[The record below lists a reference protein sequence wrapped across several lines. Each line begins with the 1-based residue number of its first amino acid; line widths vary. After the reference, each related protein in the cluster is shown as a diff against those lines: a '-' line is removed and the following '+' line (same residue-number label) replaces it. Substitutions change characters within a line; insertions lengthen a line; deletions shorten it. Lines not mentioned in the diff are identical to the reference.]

1 MEKSTWKPWIK
12 RTAFLC
18 LFVISLEIILSVAK
32 SSNIVYADSENDVT
46 LLASSKPQKLG
57 KEVDHIKLDLSEYNL
72 PERVVKKESPNETGL
87 KILYDDGSWLYLHEY
102 INMESDYSMGML
114 YDEELI
120 NAQHIVGFEVAP
132 GYEVIISDGTKRKDE
147 KGEEKEEHKTRIIGP
162 LRLLGRSEAEYLENE
177 DYKEKDGKK
186 GSIRDE
192 KGEYELSPSAFRS
205 SSDNAGGFNYALAS
219 GQQFSKIWEYNWA
232 DILAKEHKKDSNNKN
247 IPGSYSV
254 NDVRDD
260 VKIFNIKSIMIKK
273 TTLKEGVYLMRGM
286 FNVLNGETAK
296 DMEESFNRG
305 IFEYISPNINED
317 DPEVMYYAN
326 EMKTNG
332 SVNGIMVVGNYE
344 VRMQRNRSKAE
355 IGEESSTS
363 TEYLTVQGSKNKA
376 VVITDAWRLNYG
388 YREVDSD
395 GIPRYSVNLVKGM
408 LNALVEYEKNT
419 IVANGI
425 VAGTGLGLI
434 GLHAIGAAAPV
445 LAHILGVVGIAT
457 GGVGFVIEAVVI
469 GAAAAI
475 TAAIVW
481 VVGILKTKKRLDET
495 MEVKPYY
502 NDLVNVMIIQREEG
516 AKEVDY
522 DNCVYFEAKDTQY
535 AFTRK
540 GEVSKNKYEEF
551 KEKEK
556 LFEISRYDTYVKLYD
571 LPENKE
577 EPVVTAYTKENFK
590 GDYFR
595 FYTGETNNIGEDREI
610 EKIKSI
616 EIAPNTKVIF
626 SDQEDCYHITKPNYG
641 TIERNDGETNALV
654 VEGPAY
660 ISDLGKYLDSCYI
673 KGNQLETN
681 KMVLKSFRVQYAKNT
696 DKGVSVYRE
705 QDGIGT
711 FENNEVL
718 INSIKDTI
726 NVMEQNIKNKKM
738 ISGAKNILAEGLAY
752 LGIKINTNSN
762 QKEEE
767 IRKQEQELMIQKNN
781 VKEILEKDVN
791 LLTVDDLN
799 GKQIDL
805 LQYFP
810 QSVSI
815 RGNYFV
821 KLYDENDNVTRTLIG
836 PAQNYNLRLDPE
848 NEQKL
853 RDYSNSIN
861 TYKLFT
867 DSEKLDYEDVKV
879 YEASTFGK
887 NYSFD
892 TVDIKYEDGQ
902 AVDVGDDYMG
912 VELGII
918 IGGQN
923 SNGLGYNNLSTKA
936 LEYLKEF
943 CEAHKGSQQ
952 DAINDRNIKGVPD
965 KDASIRI
972 ISRAFL
978 NFYRKKSKEFIK
990 TSIIKENGKVS
1001 EDRIL
1006 KDNMAHI
1013 LDVLYK
1019 NKDYLALKEKY
1030 KLERENAKAM
1040 VEKTKGYVDSIKD
1053 MYTKWK
1059 NMKIV
1064 INKLTQR
1071 DAKSRSLENVDGVI
1085 LYQGKNYNESLG
1097 GPENVWTRIP
1107 KNQLVN
1113 VSTGEPEAGITLS
1126 KESGFSMEVEYDNIN
1141 SIKITGT
1148 LAGVY
1153 QLVITDDKGVVKK
1166 TRYSIPNLKE
1176 FFGKANDE
1184 TLRIKSIKLEKAAET
1199 KDLEILLDV
1208 SNKSNTVAEISDFK
1222 KINTTETR
1230 VKKQEMS
1237 TSGETDF
1244 TQREVY
1250 MVSLFDVLDKIGASM
1265 EYSYKYDITGANA
1278 DELVG
1283 VKIIRDVGDIGT
1295 TTPFKAGEKKETY
1308 HNIDKNINKVVREV
1322 ELKFN
1327 KMSIEDIFSSS
1338 EFTVNDEYNYTQ
1350 ESRGMIITD
1359 HGYVTDANNEE
1370 IEVDNAVVTRYYKD
1384 VLEVP
1389 PMFVKEDYREVIE
1402 NGEKV
1407 IENGK
1412 AKKIS
1417 YMRAIREDEVNIG
1430 NDTKLAVNE
1439 ENEKKGNSKL
1449 LYVPV
1454 CYKEGENVFTGYLFE
1469 QLGIK
1474 ASIANGK
1481 IKLQY

>member
-186 GSIRDE
+186 GSERDKE
-192 KGEYELSPSAFRS
+192 GKYELDPSAFQTEK
-205 SSDNAGGFNYALAS
+205 NNVGGFNYLLAS
-219 GQQFSKIWEYNWA
+219 SEQFSKLWEYNWS

-247 IPGSYSV
+247 IPGSYSK

-305 IFEYISPNINED
+305 IFEYISPVVDED

-344 VRMQRNRSKAE
+344 VRMERKRSAAHFGQEAK
-355 IGEESSTS
+355 TQ
-363 TEYLTVQGSKNKA
+363 TEYLVVRGNKNKA
-376 VVITDAWRLNYG
+376 VVITDAWRLNFG
-388 YREVDSD
+388 YKEMDYSTEK
-395 GIPRYSVNLVKGM
+395 PRYYTSLASGM
-408 LNALVEYEKNT
+408 A
-419 IVANGI
+419 
-425 VAGTGLGLI
+425 
-434 GLHAIGAAAPV
+434 AIFGSRAIAVGGGMGAAAIV
-445 LAHILGVVGIAT
+445 SVGLALKGIDVILTIAGAATAWIPFVGGTLIVIGKIA
-457 GGVGFVIEAVVI
+457 
-469 GAAAAI
+469 GAAALI
-475 TAAIVW
+475 GS
-481 VVGILKTKKRLDET
+481 VVLGIFRWKKANDTKGIE
-495 MEVKPYY
+495 PYY
-502 NDLVNVMIIQREEG
+502 NDLVNVMITSREGDEQ
-516 AKEVDY
+516 EINY
-522 DNCVYFEAKDTQY
+522 DNCVYLEDERQLF

-540 GEVSKNKYEEF
+540 GEVGKKKDEQLAQ
-551 KEKEK
+551 KEK
-556 LFEISRYDTYVKLYD
+556 LFEARRYDEYVKFYD

-867 DSEKLDYEDVKV
+867 DNKKLDYEDINRYQSSTLGK
-879 YEASTFGK
+879 TFGK
-887 NYSFD
+887 NYNFD
-892 TVDIKYEDGQ
+892 TVDVIYEDDTISSRPNF
-902 AVDVGDDYMG
+902 ASHFNSFIARVG
-912 VELGII
+912 
-918 IGGQN
+918 
-923 SNGLGYNNLSTKA
+923 SA
-936 LEYLKEF
+936 
-943 CEAHKGSQQ
+943 
-952 DAINDRNIKGVPD
+952 
-965 KDASIRI
+965 
-972 ISRAFL
+972 
-978 NFYRKKSKEFIK
+978 
-990 TSIIKENGKVS
+990 
-1001 EDRIL
+1001 
-1006 KDNMAHI
+1006 
-1013 LDVLYK
+1013 
-1019 NKDYLALKEKY
+1019 
-1030 KLERENAKAM
+1030 
-1040 VEKTKGYVDSIKD
+1040 
-1053 MYTKWK
+1053 
-1059 NMKIV
+1059 
-1064 INKLTQR
+1064 
-1071 DAKSRSLENVDGVI
+1071 
-1085 LYQGKNYNESLG
+1085 
-1097 GPENVWTRIP
+1097 
-1107 KNQLVN
+1107 
-1113 VSTGEPEAGITLS
+1113 
-1126 KESGFSMEVEYDNIN
+1126 
-1141 SIKITGT
+1141 
-1148 LAGVY
+1148 
-1153 QLVITDDKGVVKK
+1153 
-1166 TRYSIPNLKE
+1166 
-1176 FFGKANDE
+1176 
-1184 TLRIKSIKLEKAAET
+1184 
-1199 KDLEILLDV
+1199 
-1208 SNKSNTVAEISDFK
+1208 
-1222 KINTTETR
+1222 
-1230 VKKQEMS
+1230 
-1237 TSGETDF
+1237 
-1244 TQREVY
+1244 
-1250 MVSLFDVLDKIGASM
+1250 
-1265 EYSYKYDITGANA
+1265 
-1278 DELVG
+1278 
-1283 VKIIRDVGDIGT
+1283 
-1295 TTPFKAGEKKETY
+1295 
-1308 HNIDKNINKVVREV
+1308 
-1322 ELKFN
+1322 
-1327 KMSIEDIFSSS
+1327 
-1338 EFTVNDEYNYTQ
+1338 
-1350 ESRGMIITD
+1350 
-1359 HGYVTDANNEE
+1359 
-1370 IEVDNAVVTRYYKD
+1370 
-1384 VLEVP
+1384 
-1389 PMFVKEDYREVIE
+1389 
-1402 NGEKV
+1402 
-1407 IENGK
+1407 
-1412 AKKIS
+1412 
-1417 YMRAIREDEVNIG
+1417 
-1430 NDTKLAVNE
+1430 
-1439 ENEKKGNSKL
+1439 
-1449 LYVPV
+1449 
-1454 CYKEGENVFTGYLFE
+1454 
-1469 QLGIK
+1469 
-1474 ASIANGK
+1474 
-1481 IKLQY
+1481 